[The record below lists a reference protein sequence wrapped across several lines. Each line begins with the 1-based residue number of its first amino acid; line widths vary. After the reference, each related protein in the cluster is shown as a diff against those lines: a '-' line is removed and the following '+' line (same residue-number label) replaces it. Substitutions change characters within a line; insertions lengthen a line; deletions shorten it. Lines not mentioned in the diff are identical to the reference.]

1 MLLLRV
7 NKFPLWGFFK
17 TGLGIRD
24 HTTWPGQEGLSWG
37 EEKKKKVRKNSVQE
51 VMRFMFPAAG
61 LF

>member
-7 NKFPLWGFFK
+7 NKSPFGGFFE
-17 TGLGIRD
+17 TGLGGD
-24 HTTWPGQEGLSWG
+24 HTTWPRQVGLSW
-37 EEKKKKVRKNSVQE
+37 KKKEKNSSAVQE